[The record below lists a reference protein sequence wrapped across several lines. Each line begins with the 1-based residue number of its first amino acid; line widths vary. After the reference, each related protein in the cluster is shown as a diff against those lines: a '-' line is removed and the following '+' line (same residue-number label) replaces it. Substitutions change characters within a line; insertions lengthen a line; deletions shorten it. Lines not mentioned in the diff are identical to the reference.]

1 MFTLTIQLKDG
12 RKLQHKAHSWIEVTT
27 AKGKQLV
34 KSEHTA
40 KERAKQFLHKLIR
53 EGITING
60 ERITWSMIESH
71 SLS

>member
-1 MFTLTIQLKDG
+1 MDKIEYF
-12 RKLQHKAHSWIEVTT
+12 KLDEIEAMDLELDWIEVET

-40 KERAKQFLHKLIR
+40 KERAKQFLHKIIR